1 MYHYIH
7 RTEDPMRGGA
17 LRCDVSILREELRDL
32 RRELCEAEA
41 HLKECEERKEELVLL
56 LTADTDTELISELAD
71 IVAECEEEK
80 EGVAAILDRVEALSE
95 ELSESL
101 WWLRHTTTA

>member
-7 RTEDPMRGGA
+7 HSADAMHGGT
-17 LRCDVSILREELRDL
+17 LRCDVTIIRDELKEL
-32 RRELCEAEA
+32 RRELSEAEA

-56 LTADTDTELISELAD
+56 LTADTDAELIAELAD
-71 IVAECEEEK
+71 IVAECEEQK
-80 EGVAAILDRVEALSE
+80 ESIAAILDRVEALSE

-101 WWLRHTTTA
+101 WWLRRTTA

>member
-1 MYHYIH
+1 MYHYTH
-7 RTEDPMRGGA
+7 YTEDPLRGGT
-17 LRCDVSILREELRDL
+17 LRCDVSIIREELLEL
-32 RRELCEAEA
+32 RRELGEAEA

-56 LTADTDTELISELAD
+56 LTADTDVELISELAE
-71 IVAECEEEK
+71 IVADCEAEK

-101 WWLRHTTTA
+101 WWLRRTTA

>member
-7 RTEDPMRGGA
+7 HSADAMHGGT
-17 LRCDVSILREELRDL
+17 LHCDVAIIREELLEL
-32 RRELCEAEA
+32 RRELSEAEA

-56 LTADTDTELISELAD
+56 LTADTDTELIAELAD

-80 EGVAAILDRVEALSE
+80 ESVAAILDRVEALSE

-101 WWLRHTTTA
+101 WWLHRTTA

>member
-7 RTEDPMRGGA
+7 HSADAMRGGT
-17 LRCDVSILREELRDL
+17 LRCDVTIIREELLEL
-32 RRELCEAEA
+32 RRELSEAEA
-41 HLKECEERKEELVLL
+41 HLKECEERKEELILL
-56 LTADTDTELISELAD
+56 LTADTDAELIAELAD

-80 EGVAAILDRVEALSE
+80 EGIAAILDRVEALSE

-101 WWLRHTTTA
+101 WWLRRTTA